1 MRFLVIGAGATG
13 GYFGGRLLEAGCDV
27 TFLVRPQ
34 RAEKLKATGIAIA
47 SPMGDALLPSPPS
60 VLKEGLIAP
69 FDVVILSCKAYD
81 LDDAIASFTPAV
93 GPSTTILPILN
104 GMRHLDALDARFGA
118 DRVLGGSCFIST
130 KINDAGQIQHLN
142 DIHRLTFGERS
153 GELSPRVK
161 AIAAA
166 MAVAK
171 FESVASD
178 QILLEMWEKWV
189 FLASFAG
196 MTCLTRAAVCDIAA
210 AGGNGLTESILEECR
225 AIAEKAGY
233 PPRAEVMQTAIGR
246 LTDPQSKIT
255 ASMLGDVERHG
266 RTEVDHILGDLL
278 LRRGKSANEDR
289 SLLRIAYLA
298 IRATTAR
305 ARREVS

>member
-1 MRFLVIGAGATG
+1 M
-13 GYFGGRLLEAGCDV
+13 
-27 TFLVRPQ
+27 
-34 RAEKLKATGIAIA
+34 
-47 SPMGDALLPSPPS
+47 
-60 VLKEGLIAP
+60 
-69 FDVVILSCKAYD
+69 
-81 LDDAIASFTPAV
+81 
-93 GPSTTILPILN
+93 
-104 GMRHLDALDARFGA
+104 
-118 DRVLGGSCFIST
+118 LGGSCFIST

-142 DIHRLTFGERS
+142 NIQRLTF
-153 GELSPRVK
+153 GELSPRVE

-166 MAVAK
+166 IVVAK
-171 FESVASD
+171 FESVA
-178 QILLEMWEKWV
+178 E
-189 FLASFAG
+189 A
-196 MTCLTRAAVCDIAA
+196 
-210 AGGNGLTESILEECR
+210 
-225 AIAEKAGY
+225 
-233 PPRAEVMQTAIGR
+233 MQTAIGR